1 MISCKSVIGTA
12 VIEIEKG
19 VGLGEIH
26 QVVVDKGVTL
36 TFVVKSRQEDPS
48 HALMIG
54 NNIYGI
60 GNFAATV
67 KNSDALKAITQDEL
81 QLLVDKQGVIIDE
94 IVITVD
100 GNKIGRVT
108 DYFIDNENEIGFL
121 LVDPENDGEV
131 FQIPKSQILM
141 IGKEYIILNEECNTV
156 EASAQAK
163 MIDVPAK
170 PRPALERVEQQAEIA
185 VPQKVEPV
193 AEPTFNEKP
202 APKKEINSWIP
213 EMDTNIENDQNF
225 DLDAMLA
232 NLKTSE
238 DFSDLNSSMKVEE
251 TMPQEMPA
259 LESMAIESTS
269 LKQLKEDEVTA
280 ETPKQSLEDIF
291 ASFSN
296 NDTPKEVPVKR
307 DEFQI
312 PVEYET
318 ITEPVIHHQVVPMT
332 VATDE
337 TKSYVDNQKRLL
349 LGKKLQKNLL
359 NSDGSVLLY
368 AGEVV
373 TEEMIDLLRRIDR
386 RLLVR
391 LAGGVG

>member
-26 QVVVDKGVTL
+26 QVVVDKGVML
-36 TFVVKSRQEDPS
+36 TFVVKSRHEDPS

-67 KNSDALKAITQDEL
+67 KNSDALQAITQEEL

-141 IGKEYIILNEECNTV
+141 IGKEYIILNEECNTL
-156 EASAQAK
+156 EASTEST
-163 MIDVPAK
+163 MIDFSVK
-170 PRPALERVEQQAEIA
+170 PRPALEKVDHQHEAD
-185 VPQKVEPV
+185 VSQKVEPV
-193 AEPTFNEKP
+193 TESTSNDTP
-202 APKKEINSWIP
+202 APKKETNSWIP
-213 EMDTNIENDQNF
+213 EMDTKIVNDQKF
-225 DLDAMLA
+225 DLDTMLA
-232 NLKTSE
+232 NLKISE
-238 DFSDLNSSMKVEE
+238 DFSDLNSSMKTEE
-251 TMPQEMPA
+251 SMQKEIPEI
-259 LESMAIESTS
+259 ESMAIESTS
-269 LKQLKEDEVTA
+269 LKQLKEGEETA
-280 ETPKQSLEDIF
+280 ESPKQSLEDIF

-296 NDTPKEVPVKR
+296 NDTPKEVQGKR
-307 DEFQI
+307 EEFQI

-318 ITEPVIHHQVVPMT
+318 ITEPVIHHQVVPMPVT
-332 VATDE
+332 NDE

-391 LAGGVG
+391 LAGSVG